1 MAGGRRWVQDMK
13 LREGAL
19 KRQLGVPAGQRIPVA
34 TLRRAARAPGV
45 LGRRARLALTMRS
58 WRHNPTIR
66 FDSPE
71 GALWEEGATSDEM
84 AQLDALRDEA
94 TRDDA
99 ANHLREIN
107 RRLAAEKNRALSE
120 RAAGERWLRVRM
132 DEAAA
137 SRSLGAPLGVS
148 SAPYVS
154 PERPVR
160 VWETRPQQ
168 LRLFNP
174 GWSPLALV
182 VGALLAWSFFQRR
195 EAAA

>member
-58 WRHNPTIR
+58 WRHNP
-66 FDSPE
+66 S
-71 GALWEEGATSDEM
+71 LWEEGATSDEM
-84 AQLDALRDEA
+84 AQLDAMRDEA

-107 RRLAAEKNRALSE
+107 RRLEAKKNRALSE

-160 VWETRPQQ
+160 VLETRYPQQ